1 MGDQAQS
8 MPVRIVV
15 LLVLA
20 VPAALIGYNAAVLV
34 LSALPLPAGIRDLAL
49 LFLPL
54 LAGGL
59 CALPFI
65 APFFDHKAKE
75 ALANRPS
82 ADPDAPRDPRG

>member
-1 MGDQAQS
+1 
-8 MPVRIVV
+8 MPVRILV

-20 VPAALIGYNAAVLV
+20 VPAAVLGYTAAAAVLG
-34 LSALPLPAGIRDLAL
+34 SLPIPGGVRDLAL

-65 APFFDHKAKE
+65 APFFDYKAKQ
-75 ALANRPS
+75 ALAERPGREGAEEDR
-82 ADPDAPRDPRG
+82 ADR

>member
-1 MGDQAQS
+1 

-20 VPAALIGYNAAVLV
+20 VPAALIGYNVAVLV
-34 LSALPLPAGIRDLAL
+34 LSALPLPAGIGDLAL

-59 CALPFI
+59 CAMPFI
-65 APFFDHKAKE
+65 VPFVDYKAKQ
-75 ALANRPS
+75 ALANRPP
-82 ADPDAPRDPRG
+82 ADPDAPGDPRE